1 MKVKELIKELKKLPP
16 KANVFNLQ
24 YGEPRKEIN
33 VVYQSKSNRIILA
46 DFDEP
51 VYSTWFRPEGAPTK
65 EEVSNWHTPKKNK

>member
-24 YGEPRKEIN
+24 SGEPRKEIN

-51 VYSTWFRPEGAPTK
+51 VYSTYYRPKDAPTK
-65 EEVSNWHTPKKNK
+65 EVDRRWTTPKK